1 MNSSRIHDVVIA
13 GGGPAGLSAALLLG
27 RYMRDTVLCEPED
40 HEADSAASTGSYL
53 GHDGCLPSELMR
65 LGREQVAKFDSVT
78 RLTAAVSDIQRTLTG
93 FTVICGDGS
102 RHETR
107 SVLVVPK
114 SVSLMPEIEGAKDF
128 IGTSVHQFPCGDGW
142 DHQGQKLGVMG
153 CEDADAE
160 LAMRLLVW
168 SPHVTL
174 FCNGRT
180 LSTHARQMLA
190 ENRILIETR
199 AIAALSGREG
209 KLQTVRLEDGSTMPC
224 EALFHT
230 TSEPQHSRLANR
242 LGCDARRLRPGDA
255 WLPDGGCG
263 VQGAFFAGNPFK
275 TPELAIIAAA
285 DGVKAAEEVNRWLS
299 EAQRSY
305 LAIRSA

>member
-1 MNSSRIHDVVIA
+1 
-13 GGGPAGLSAALLLG
+13 
-27 RYMRDTVLCEPED
+27 MRDTVLCEAENR
-40 HEADSAASTGSYL
+40 EADAVSSTGCFL
-53 GHDGCLPSELMR
+53 GHDGCVPSELMR
-65 LGREQVAKFDSVT
+65 IGREQVAKFDSVT
-78 RLTAAVSDIQRTLTG
+78 RLATSVSDIQRSLTG
-93 FTVICGDGS
+93 FTVVCGDGS
-102 RHETR
+102 KLETR

-114 SVSLMPEIEGAKDF
+114 SVSLMPDIEGVKNF

-142 DHQGQKLGVMG
+142 DHQGQKLGVIG
-153 CEDADAE
+153 CDDADAE

-174 FCNGRT
+174 FCNAQT
-180 LSTHARQMLA
+180 LSAYARQRLA

-199 AIAALSGREG
+199 AISGLQGSEG
-209 KLQTVRLEDGSTMPC
+209 KLNTVRLEDGSTMPC
-224 EALFHT
+224 QALFHT
-230 TSEPQHSRLANR
+230 ASEPQHSRLATR

-275 TPELAIIAAA
+275 TPEMAIIAAA

-305 LAIRSA
+305 LAHRSA

>member
-27 RYMRDTVLCEPED
+27 RYMRDTVLCEPEGR
-40 HEADSAASTGSYL
+40 EADSASSTGCFL
-53 GHDGCLPSELMR
+53 GHDGCLPADLLRM
-65 LGREQVAKFDSVT
+65 GREQVSKFDSVT
-78 RLTAAVSDIQRTLTG
+78 QLSAAVSDIQRTLTG
-93 FTVICGDGS
+93 FTVICGDGT
-102 RHETR
+102 RLETR

-114 SVSLMPEIEGAKDF
+114 SVSLMPDIEGVKDF

-142 DHQGQKLGVMG
+142 DHQGQKLGVVG
-153 CEDADAE
+153 CDDADAE

-174 FCNGRT
+174 FCNGRS
-180 LSTHARQMLA
+180 LSTHARQLLA

-199 AIAALSGREG
+199 DITGLNGGDGQLR
-209 KLQTVRLEDGSTMPC
+209 TVRLEDGSTMPC

-230 TSEPQHSRLANR
+230 ASEPQHSRLAAR

-255 WLPDGGCG
+255 WVPDGGCG

-305 LAIRSA
+305 LATRTA